1 MNTKPIL
8 FWPKP
13 LADIES
19 RLGQAAAG
27 FLVVDTNCIYDL
39 QKLTKIMRAT
49 PVFDPFPR
57 SGEHYREF
65 SDHVAASGCRP
76 HVVGM
81 KNCRNV
87 LNARKD
93 PSLAH
98 ASIEELVAAMA
109 LGRSRERRLKI
120 PVDWS
125 RLNWSNTA
133 LAAIL
138 VFAASLTGNVL
149 FFDNSLIAA
158 AVAVLV
164 FTALYAAMR
173 IGMQAGGRES

>member
-8 FWPKP
+8 LWPKP
-13 LADIES
+13 LADIEP
-19 RLGQAAAG
+19 RLGQAPTG

-39 QKLTKIMRAT
+39 QKLAKIVRAT

-57 SGEHYREF
+57 SGEHYQEF
-65 SDHVAASGCRP
+65 RDHVTASGCRL
-76 HVVGM
+76 HIAGM
-81 KNCRNV
+81 KNCRSV
-87 LNARKD
+87 LNARKA

-164 FTALYAAMR
+164 FTTLYAAMR
-173 IGMQAGGRES
+173 IGMQAAGQES